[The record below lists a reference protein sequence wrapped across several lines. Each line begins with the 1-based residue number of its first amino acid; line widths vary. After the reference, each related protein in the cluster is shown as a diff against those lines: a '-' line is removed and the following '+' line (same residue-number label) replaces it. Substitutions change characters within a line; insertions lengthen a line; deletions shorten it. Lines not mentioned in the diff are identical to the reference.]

1 MEALTQF
8 AFRGGIQTP
17 TIRSSR
23 SAAGGPRRGQA
34 VAGSV
39 ACGRHGAPLCCHSA
53 HRSSVSGDTAV
64 QNVTNVDFRTFTDI
78 SLLPFLNRTNTSGLR
93 PRISVSAT
101 SHRHGAP
108 KGLDV
113 TVSVRRL
120 RWQRWGL
127 REFQN
132 LSRNDLELCSR
143 GEFVAGGHARNA
155 PSYQLRGPERRN
167 CDELER
173 VHFLRP
179 IHHVAPGRPSS
190 RIIAGDLGH
199 VSGGPAQCAP
209 QGVRIAG
216 IWL

>member
-1 MEALTQF
+1 MILRAMAKLIMQSVVNHRILGVE
-8 AFRGGIQTP
+8 TP
-17 TIRSSR
+17 RKTT
-23 SAAGGPRRGQA
+23 
-34 VAGSV
+34 SV
-39 ACGRHGAPLCCHSA
+39 PSTH
-53 HRSSVSGDTAV
+53 DTAV
-64 QNVTNVDFRTFTDI
+64 QNVTHVDFRTFTDI

-120 RWQRWGL
+120 GWQRWWL

-143 GEFVAGGHARNA
+143 GEFMAGGHARNA

-167 CDELER
+167 RDDSNEFISCGRFTMLPPVDLRHASSLET
-173 VHFLRP
+173 
-179 IHHVAPGRPSS
+179 S
-190 RIIAGDLGH
+190 DT
-199 VSGGPAQCAP
+199 
-209 QGVRIAG
+209 
-216 IWL
+216 